1 MKIHDF
7 DYISSYRPKNCNV
20 LLSGIKQ
27 RSRQE
32 NMDDVNIHMQ
42 QAFSLLTPERHH
54 RDELQPSHKANSTNF
69 INKITLQ
76 IGVIYL

>member
-1 MKIHDF
+1 M
-7 DYISSYRPKNCNV
+7 ISITFHPYRPKNCNV
-20 LLSGIKQ
+20 LLNGIKQ

-32 NMDDVNIHMQ
+32 NMDDVNILQ

-69 INKITLQ
+69 INKITPE
-76 IGVIYL
+76 IGVIYS